1 MKGLDQVSLI
11 TVEFNSADQELQP
24 KPFDS
29 HETLQVQSELATRIV
44 GLFRDIIEYQARA
57 VCYYFH
63 RGGARLLRDFVKAD
77 DWGGLLEQIQRSKA
91 ICSGLVA
98 RIRSDRS
105 ESRLGKRVSAG
116 GDC

>member
-1 MKGLDQVSLI
+1 VKGLDQVSLI
-11 TVEFNSADQELQP
+11 TVEFNSADHELQP

-29 HETLQVQSELATRIV
+29 HETLQVLSELEKWVV

-57 VCYYFH
+57 VCYFFH
-63 RGGARLLRDFVKAD
+63 RSGARLIRDVVKVD

-105 ESRLGKRVSAG
+105 ESRLGKQVSAS